1 MGTVIERGDVMD
13 IRETL
18 HVPPRPAAAIV
29 SAVTDALPDD
39 PVLAMPADLRN
50 RMIAEAAYYLA
61 ERRGFAPGYELEDW
75 LAAEAEIECALESAR
90 IAAAAT

>member
-1 MGTVIERGDVMD
+1 MDVL
-13 IRETL
+13 EAL

-29 SAVTDALPDD
+29 SAVADAMPDD
-39 PVLAMPADLRN
+39 SELAMPAEIRN

-75 LAAEAEIECALESAR
+75 LAAESEIERALESAR

>member
-1 MGTVIERGDVMD
+1 MD
-13 IRETL
+13 IRENP

-29 SAVTDALPDD
+29 SAVAD
-39 PVLAMPADLRN
+39 AMPDAVVFTVAPEARN

-75 LAAEAEIECALESAR
+75 LEAETEIDSALETAR

>member
-1 MGTVIERGDVMD
+1 MHEERLPKGDAMD
-13 IRETL
+13 VRENP

-29 SAVTDALPDD
+29 SAVAD
-39 PVLAMPADLRN
+39 AMPDAAFVVAPEARN

-75 LAAEAEIECALESAR
+75 LEAEAEIDSALEAAR